1 MRSLLAASWLAL
13 AAALTAAEA
22 RELPFRSGIAP
33 AAGTVAVVG
42 ERLSAGGLAVAAA
55 GIEPG
60 IIDPP
65 QNAGGI
71 AGSRSAGGIANPAR
85 DGWGGEG
92 RRGAMPSGPAGGVD
106 PARLND
112 LNVAREDRHDT
123 ANT

>member
-22 RELPFRSGIAP
+22 RELPFGSGIAP
-33 AAGTVAVVG
+33 AAGTVAAVA
-42 ERLSAGGLAVAAA
+42 ERLSAGGLAAVAA

-71 AGSRSAGGIANPAR
+71 AGSRSAAGIANPAR
-85 DGWGGEG
+85 EGWGGEG
-92 RRGAMPSGPAGGVD
+92 RRGAMPSGPAGGVE

>member
-22 RELPFRSGIAP
+22 RELPFGSGIAP
-33 AAGTVAVVG
+33 AAGTVAAVA
-42 ERLSAGGLAVAAA
+42 ERLSAGGFAAVA
-55 GIEPG
+55 GIESG

-71 AGSRSAGGIANPAR
+71 GGSRSAGEVANPAR
-85 DGWGGEG
+85 EGWGGEG
-92 RRGAMPSGPAGGVD
+92 RRGAMPSGPAGGVEPD
-106 PARLND
+106 RLND

>member
-22 RELPFRSGIAP
+22 RELPFGSGIAP
-33 AAGTVAVVG
+33 AA
-42 ERLSAGGLAVAAA
+42 AA
-55 GIEPG
+55 GIEPR

>member
-22 RELPFRSGIAP
+22 RELPFGSGIAP
-33 AAGTVAVVG
+33 AAV
-42 ERLSAGGLAVAAA
+42 AA

-71 AGSRSAGGIANPAR
+71 AGSRSAGEVANPAR

-92 RRGAMPSGPAGGVD
+92 RRGAMPSGPAGGVE